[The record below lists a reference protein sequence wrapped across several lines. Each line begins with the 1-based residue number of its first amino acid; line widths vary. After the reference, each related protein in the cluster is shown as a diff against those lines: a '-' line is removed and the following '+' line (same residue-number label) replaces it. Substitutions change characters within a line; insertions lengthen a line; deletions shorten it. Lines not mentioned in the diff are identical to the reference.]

1 MSGRTPGRSVIG
13 RPSSP
18 GGGPEATDDGKLSDD
33 TVTVTIDG
41 VAAGGD
47 GIGRGPDG
55 RVVFVSGALPSE
67 VVEARVVKASKQFV
81 RATVVDIVEPSPHRV
96 APPCPE
102 VARGCGGCDWQHA
115 SPEYQPAL
123 RRAIVAD
130 ALRRIGKFTV
140 EGPDAVLIEPGPTLG
155 ATAYRTVLRAAV
167 VDGRAGFRKERSHQ
181 MVAAER
187 CLVAHP
193 LAEALLIEGRYP
205 GAGEVRIVVGARTG
219 ERMVVVSGADPEA
232 AARARVPDDVV
243 VVSADAVR
251 NGSLARD
258 GRPPFVSEE
267 IAGRRL
273 RISAGSF
280 FQCRPDGAEVLVDL
294 VVGALGEWDGT
305 LLDAYGGV
313 GLFSAALL
321 DGRSGRRTV
330 LVESNPS
337 SAADARHNLGAGSTV
352 VESLVE
358 RWTPEPIDV
367 VVADPSRRGLEVGG
381 ADSLAATGASVSV
394 LVSCD
399 PASLARDAR
408 LLTDRGFT
416 LEKVTVVDL
425 FGHTSHVEAVS
436 TFRR

>member
-1 MSGRTPGRSVIG
+1 MSGMSDIG

-18 GGGPEATDDGKLSDD
+18 GGAPEATDDHQVSVG
-33 TVTVTIDG
+33 TVTVRIDG

-81 RATVVDIVEPSPHRV
+81 RAIAVDVVEPSPHRV
-96 APPCPE
+96 APPCAE

-115 SPEYQPAL
+115 SPGYQPAL

-140 EGPDAVLIEPGPTLG
+140 EGPDAIAIEPGPTLG
-155 ATAYRTVLRAAV
+155 PTAYRTVLRAAV

-181 MVAAER
+181 MVAAEH

-193 LAEALLIEGRYP
+193 LAEELLIEGRFP
-205 GAGEVRIVVGARTG
+205 GASEVRIVVGARTG
-219 ERMVVVSGADPEA
+219 ERMVVMTGADPEA
-232 AARARVPDDVV
+232 ATQASVPDDVV

-258 GRPPFVSEE
+258 GRPPFVHEE
-267 IAGRRL
+267 IGGRRL

-294 VVGALGEWDGT
+294 AAAALGEWEGT

-313 GLFSAALL
+313 GLFSSGLL
-321 DGRSGRRTV
+321 EAGSGRRSM

-337 SAADARHNLGAGSTV
+337 SAADARHNLGSGSTV

-358 RWTPEPIDV
+358 RWSPGPIDAI
-367 VVADPSRRGLEVGG
+367 VADPSRRGLEVGG
-381 ADSLAATGASVSV
+381 ADTLAATGASVLV

-408 LLTDRGFT
+408 LLTDRGFS

-436 TFRR
+436 SFGR

>member
-1 MSGRTPGRSVIG
+1 MVSV
-13 RPSSP
+13 R
-18 GGGPEATDDGKLSDD
+18 
-33 TVTVTIDG
+33 IDG

-81 RATVVDIVEPSPHRV
+81 RATAVDILEPSPHRV
-96 APPCPE
+96 PPPCAE

-115 SPEYQPAL
+115 SAEYQPGL
-123 RRAIVAD
+123 RLAIVAD

-140 EGPDAVLIEPGPTLG
+140 EGPGAIAIEPGPTLG
-155 ATAYRTVLRAAV
+155 VTAYRTVLRAAV

-181 MVAAER
+181 TVAAEH

-193 LAEALLIEGRYP
+193 LAEELLIEGRFP
-205 GAGEVRIVVGARTG
+205 GASEVRIIVGARTS
-219 ERMVVVSGADPEA
+219 ERMVVVTGAGPDA
-232 AARARVPDDVV
+232 VAQVSVPDDVV

-251 NGSLARD
+251 NGSPARD
-258 GRPPFVSEE
+258 GRPPFVHEE
-267 IAGRRL
+267 IHGRRL

-280 FQCRPDGAEVLVDL
+280 FQCRPDGAEALVDL
-294 VVGALGEWDGT
+294 AAAALGEWDGT

-313 GLFSAALL
+313 GLFSSGLVDPAGPA
-321 DGRSGRRTV
+321 GVRSGRRSV
-330 LVESNPS
+330 VVESNPS
-337 SAADARHNLGAGSTV
+337 SAADARHNLGSMSSV
-352 VESLVE
+352 VESQVE
-358 RWTPEPIDV
+358 RWDVSGPIDAI
-367 VVADPSRRGLEVGG
+367 VADPSRRGLEVGG
-381 ADSLAATGASVSV
+381 ADKLAVTGASVLA

-408 LLTDRGFT
+408 LLADRGFT

-436 TFRR
+436 SFRRRAPDDPGIRAQ

>member
-1 MSGRTPGRSVIG
+1 M
-13 RPSSP
+13 
-18 GGGPEATDDGKLSDD
+18 
-33 TVTVTIDG
+33 
-41 VAAGGD
+41 AAGGD

-81 RATVVDIVEPSPHRV
+81 RAVAVDVVEPSPHRV
-96 APPCPE
+96 APPCAE

-115 SPEYQPAL
+115 SAEYQPAL
-123 RRAIVAD
+123 RRAIVVD
-130 ALRRIGKFTV
+130 ALRRIGKFAV
-140 EGPDAVLIEPGPTLG
+140 EGPGAIKIEPGPTLG

-181 MVAAER
+181 MVAAEH

-193 LAEALLIEGRYP
+193 LAEELLIEGRFP
-205 GAGEVRIVVGARTG
+205 GASEVRIVVGARTG
-219 ERMVVVSGADPEA
+219 ERMVVVTGADPEA
-232 AARARVPDDVV
+232 ATQASVPDDVV

-251 NGSLARD
+251 NGSPARD
-258 GRPPFVSEE
+258 GRPPFVHEE
-267 IAGRRL
+267 IGGRRL
-273 RISAGSF
+273 RVSAGSF

-294 VVGALGEWDGT
+294 AAAALGAWDGT

-313 GLFSAALL
+313 GLFSSGLF
-321 DGRSGRRTV
+321 DRGSGTGRSKDRRAI
-330 LVESNPS
+330 LVEANPS
-337 SAADARHNLGAGSTV
+337 SAADARHNLGTGSTV
-352 VESLVE
+352 VERLVE
-358 RWTPEPIDV
+358 RWNPEPIDA

-381 ADSLAATGASVSV
+381 ADTLAVTGASVLV

-408 LLTDRGFT
+408 LLTDRGFS

-436 TFRR
+436 SFRR